1 MESCDTSLICPVC
14 HSCLKHLRMSIDPEV
29 AVRVAEAREGGLVL
43 GTASVVADVVVEE
56 GNAEWNKS
64 KI

>member
-1 MESCDTSLICPVC
+1 
-14 HSCLKHLRMSIDPEV
+14 MSIDPEV
-29 AVRVAEAREGGLVL
+29 TVCVAEAREGGLVL

-56 GNAEWNKS
+56 GNAKWNKS